1 MRGTALIQFPSPLK
15 GGVRGGGI
23 FFALLSLPAL
33 AADLPSGFVRLADI
47 DPTIRQDMRYAGSL
61 NFLGRPAKG
70 YDAPACVLTSQAA
83 DALSTAQKA
92 LAPKKLTLVVFDC
105 YRPDRAVKDFAAWVG
120 QSKAKDPRWHP
131 NVRRNDLIRQGYI
144 ASRSGHSRGST
155 VDLAIAPLEPSAT
168 TPDPACGAPGAKTLD
183 FGTGFDCLDPVSSTA
198 YPLMAATVST
208 NRKLLVDAMSAA
220 GFRNYSKEW
229 WHFTLNGEPF
239 KKRFDFPITD

>member
-1 MRGTALIQFPSPLK
+1 VRFRRRGALAWAF
-15 GGVRGGGI
+15 
-23 FFALLSLPAL
+23 SLVATSAL
-33 AADLPSGFVRLADI
+33 AADLPSGFVRLSDV
-47 DPTIRQDMRYAGSL
+47 DPTIRQDMRYAGNQ

-70 YDAPACVLTSQAA
+70 YDAPTCILTRQAA
-83 DALSTAQKA
+83 DALAKVQKA

-131 NVRRNDLIRQGYI
+131 NVRRSDLIRQGYI

-155 VDLAIAPLEPSAT
+155 VDLAVAPMETSGVA
-168 TPDPACGAPGAKTLD
+168 PDPTCGATAAKTLD
-183 FGTGFDCLDPVSSTA
+183 FGTGFDCLDPTSRTA
-198 YPLMAATVST
+198 YSPLALAAVA
-208 NRKLLVDAMSAA
+208 NRKLLVEAMTAA

-239 KKRFDFPITD
+239 KKRFDFPVTGR